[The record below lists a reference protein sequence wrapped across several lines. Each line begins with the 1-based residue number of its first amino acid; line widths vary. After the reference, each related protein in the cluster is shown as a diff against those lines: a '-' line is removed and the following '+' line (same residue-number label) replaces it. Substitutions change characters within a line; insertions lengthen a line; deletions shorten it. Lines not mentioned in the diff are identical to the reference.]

1 MHAAADDDHGDVDF
15 YRGPA
20 AAVHV
25 FGDSF
30 KASGR
35 PTVGS
40 AGPAAY
46 ARPPSAAAIVDVDDA
61 ADARRF
67 ERTVLS
73 ERAVHVGAAAIRLR
87 LRAAAETATTVAAAT
102 AAAAVSWAA
111 GPDDGDASQSGA
123 ARGIRRPYG
132 RARRR

>member
-1 MHAAADDDHGDVDF
+1 MHAAADDDYGDVDV

-73 ERAVHVGAAAIRLR
+73 ERAVDVGAAAIRLR
-87 LRAAAETATTVAAAT
+87 LRAAAETAATVA